1 MRERGATTGVS
12 LFLRAAGGF
21 AQLALLVSLAP
32 NALAEVRVV
41 TTNPTLEDL
50 TRQVGGEQ
58 VRIESLM
65 RGPENPHNVIPKP
78 SLVMK
83 LRKADLF
90 VQLGLDAEP
99 WVPNLLRSARRG
111 RLLAGGEGNVDAS
124 RGVRLLEIPSQ
135 AELTRALGDIHVYGN
150 THYALDPLNGIAIG
164 RTIAKALSRADPEH
178 AALFDERAQALERK
192 LRALTE
198 KLVRRME
205 PLSGTRVVTYHRT
218 WPYFLKRFGLEKLA
232 EVEPK
237 PGIAP
242 GPRHIA
248 RIAEQ
253 MEENGVGLVIVET
266 FSDLKTA
273 QRLADL
279 VGGRAVVLAQEVNA
293 LPGVK
298 TYEALFEHNVE
309 VLLAAQ
315 RELSGSP
322 TKPSTTE
329 TIR

>member
-1 MRERGATTGVS
+1 MRERGATTGITP
-12 LFLRAAGGF
+12 FFRAAGGIV
-21 AQLALLVSLAP
+21 QLALLVTLAP
-32 NALAEVRVV
+32 NALADVRVV
-41 TTNPTLEDL
+41 TTNPTLADL

-58 VRIESLM
+58 VRVESLM
-65 RGPENPHNVIPKP
+65 RGPENAHNVIPKP

-90 VQLGLDAEP
+90 VHLGLDAEP
-99 WVPNLLRSARRG
+99 WVPNLLRSARRE
-111 RLLAGGEGNVDAS
+111 RLLPGGDGNVDTS
-124 RGVRLLEIPSQ
+124 RGIELLEVPSR

-150 THYALDPLNGIAIG
+150 THYVLDPLNGIAIG
-164 RTIAKALSRADPEH
+164 RTIARALSRADPEH
-178 AALFDERAQALERK
+178 ASLFDERAQKLERK
-192 LRALTE
+192 LRALTA

-205 PLSGTRVVTYHRT
+205 PLSGARVVTYHRT
-218 WPYFLKRFGLEKLA
+218 WPYFLKRFALEKLA

-237 PGIAP
+237 PGISP

-248 RIAEQ
+248 RVARE
-253 MEENGVGLVIVET
+253 MKENEVGLVIVET

-279 VGGRAVVLAQEVNA
+279 VSGRAVVLAQAVNA
-293 LPGVK
+293 LPDVE

-309 VLLAAQ
+309 ALLAAQ

-322 TKPSTTE
+322 KTPTTTE
-329 TIR
+329 ATR

>member
-1 MRERGATTGVS
+1 MGISRVRGV
-12 LFLRAAGGF
+12 GGI
-21 AQLALLVSLAP
+21 ALLALLLSWAS
-32 NALAEVRVV
+32 NALADVRVV
-41 TTNPTLEDL
+41 TTNPTLGDL

-58 VRIESLM
+58 VQVESLM

-90 VQLGLDAEP
+90 VHLGLDAEP
-99 WVPNLLRSARRG
+99 WVPNLLRSARRE
-111 RLLAGGEGNVDAS
+111 RLLPGGAGNVDTS
-124 RGVRLLEIPSQ
+124 SGIGLLEIPSQ
-135 AELTRALGDIHVYGN
+135 AELTRAMGDIHVYGN
-150 THYALDPLNGIAIG
+150 THYVLDPLNGIAIA
-164 RTIAKALSRADPEH
+164 RTIAGALSRADPEN
-178 AALFDERAQALERK
+178 ASLFDERAQKFELA
-192 LRALTE
+192 LRALTA

-218 WPYFLKRFGLEKLA
+218 WPYFLKRFALEKLA

-248 RIAEQ
+248 QVAQE
-253 MEENGVGLVIVET
+253 MKAKNVGLVIVET
-266 FSDLKTA
+266 FSNLKTA

-293 LPGVK
+293 LPNVE
-298 TYEALFEHNVE
+298 TYEALFEYNVE
-309 VLLAAQ
+309 ALLAAQ
-315 RELSGSP
+315 RERTGSP
-322 TKPSTTE
+322 TNPSPHETT
-329 TIR
+329 R

>member
-1 MRERGATTGVS
+1 MRERGATTGIT
-12 LFLRAAGGF
+12 LFFWAAGAI
-21 AQLALLVSLAP
+21 AQLALLVTLAP
-32 NALAEVRVV
+32 NALADIRVV
-41 TTNPTLEDL
+41 TTNPTLGDL

-58 VRIESLM
+58 VQVESLM
-65 RGPENPHNVIPKP
+65 RGPENAHNVIPKP

-90 VQLGLDAEP
+90 VHLGLDAEP
-99 WVPNLLRSARRG
+99 WVPNLLRSARRE
-111 RLLAGGEGNVDAS
+111 RLLPGGEGNVDTS
-124 RGVRLLEIPSQ
+124 RGIELLEVPSRAQ
-135 AELTRALGDIHVYGN
+135 LTRALGDIHVYGN
-150 THYALDPLNGIAIG
+150 THYVLDPLNGITIG
-164 RTIAKALSRADPEH
+164 RTIAGALSRADPEH
-178 AALFDERAQALERK
+178 ASLFDERAQELERK

-205 PLSGTRVVTYHRT
+205 PLSRTRVVTYHRT
-218 WPYFLKRFGLEKLA
+218 WPYFLKRFALEKLA

-248 RIAEQ
+248 RVAKE
-253 MEENGVGLVIVET
+253 MEENNVGLVIVET

-273 QRLADL
+273 QRLAEL

-293 LPGVK
+293 LPDVK

-329 TIR
+329 TPR